1 MKLIS
6 GLMPSQ
12 VLQRNR
18 LGFASAKI
26 SGQCKTVFDG
36 DLRATV
42 LKNGT
47 PIPGFKDNKIGRCR
61 QGIWQGTLARLPLG
75 GPYDVVLRVGTES
88 ATVRKILVGD
98 VWVMAGQSNMVGDG
112 QVGQALRPHP
122 LIHAF
127 YAWDEWRVAV
137 EPVHFPAA
145 SKDPSHNDK
154 PISDPQ
160 EILRAHR
167 RAVKGAGAGLAFTR
181 ALLLRT
187 GVPQGLI
194 PCAVGGTS
202 MAQWS
207 PVHKHLEGRSLYG
220 AMLRRFRLQGQ
231 PVAGVLWYQGE
242 ADTHSDTGTYT
253 DCMRTL
259 IKSVRRDFKNSSL
272 PWIMAQLGKTHLFSP
287 EESEQALFLSIRDQ
301 QRQLPQRVRN
311 LSVVPAIDLPMEDGI
326 HIATEGQ
333 NILGERFARVAAF
346 LLNVKGARN
355 SIELKSLRKIP
366 CPDNWGQYPAI
377 EVEFANVAGDL
388 RSDGVPTGFR
398 LIKPDGKILK
408 RIHKVLF
415 KGGGRL
421 VVVPYTYPDISME
434 GYRLSYGYDLDAY
447 CNIHDSE
454 NMSLPAFA
462 PQPIGGG

>member
-1 MKLIS
+1 
-6 GLMPSQ
+6 MPCQ

-18 LGFASAKI
+18 RGFGSAEVR
-26 SGQCKTVFDG
+26 GHCKTLADG
-36 DLRATV
+36 ELRATV
-42 LKNGT
+42 VKNGT
-47 PIPGFKDNKIGRCR
+47 PIPGFVDRPVGRCR
-61 QGIWQGTLARLPLG
+61 RGLWRGTLSRLPVG
-75 GPYDVVLRVGTES
+75 GPYDVVLQAGTES
-88 ATVRKILVGD
+88 VTVRRILVGD

-112 QVGQALRPHP
+112 RVEQALRPHP
-122 LIHAF
+122 LVHVF
-127 YAWDEWRVAV
+127 YAWDEWRTAV

-145 SKDPSHNDK
+145 SKDPSHTDQ
-154 PISDPQ
+154 PITDHK
-160 EILRAHR
+160 EILRAHGN
-167 RAVKGAGAGLAFTR
+167 ATKGTGPGLAFAR
-181 ALLLRT
+181 AMLRRT

-207 PVHKHLEGRSLYG
+207 PGHKHLEGRSLYG
-220 AMLRRFRLQGQ
+220 AMLRRFSLQDQ

-242 ADTHSDTGTYT
+242 ANAQGDTSAYT
-253 DCMRTL
+253 ASMREL
-259 IKSVRRDFKNSSL
+259 VRAVRADFGSTSL
-272 PWIMAQLGKTHLFSP
+272 PWVVVQLGKSHLFSQ
-287 EESEQALFLSIRDQ
+287 EESEQAAFLSIREQ
-301 QRQLPQRVRN
+301 QRLLPRHIGN

-326 HIATEGQ
+326 HLAAEGQ
-333 NILGERFARVAAF
+333 NVLGERLARAAAY
-346 LLNVKGARN
+346 LLKVKGARN
-355 SIELKSLRKIP
+355 SIELKSLRRVP
-366 CPDNWGQYPAI
+366 CPDNWSQYPAV
-377 EVEFANVAGDL
+377 ELEFANVAGDL

-421 VVVPYTYPDISME
+421 VVVTYTYPDFSME

-462 PQPIGGG
+462 PQPIEILA